1 MKKIVVF
8 LLTITMLLSVFAGC
22 ASKTTTDTSSETTAT
37 PTEADTMES
46 SEKSTDATSE
56 PAKTSGWKIGVCTPN
71 NAVPFFARLDAGL
84 EDAAAEYGCTVE
96 IQDANDD
103 TATQINQV
111 QTFIAQGVDLIILM
125 PTQLE
130 SLIPVCKEANE
141 VGIPIMTVNRQLTA
155 EASADAVGVD
165 LITYV
170 GADDYEG
177 GKKQGELLVKL
188 IGTSGNVLL
197 MQGTLGASSCVY
209 RQKGLEDYLAEN
221 APDINIVAMQPSNQ
235 EQAQAQTVM
244 DNWLTMYGE
253 GEIDAIV
260 TQDPYSSIGCVD
272 AMKAAG
278 RMDLIC
284 KVITFDLPSEVLEA
298 IRANEVYGT
307 VVQAPYDQGILGLQ
321 TAAKYLTEGGDSI
334 EDFTYTDLPLCYV
347 DNVNEFDTPAW

>member
-1 MKKIVVF
+1 MKKLVGLFLAVV
-8 LLTITMLLSVFAGC
+8 MLLSVLAGC
-22 ASKTTTDTSSETTAT
+22 ASETKTDAANDAAATPATSTTDTAADSTETPA
-37 PTEADTMES
+37 
-46 SEKSTDATSE
+46 E

-84 EDAAAEYGCTVE
+84 EDAAAELGCTVE
-96 IQDANDD
+96 VQDANDD

-141 VGIPIMTVNRQLTA
+141 AGIPIMTVNRQLTS
-155 EASADAVGVD
+155 ESSADAVGVD
-165 LITYV
+165 LVTYV

-188 IGTSGNVLL
+188 IGTSCNVLL

-221 APDINIVAMQPSNQ
+221 APDIKIVAMQPSDQ

-244 DNWLTMYGE
+244 DNWLTMYAE

-278 RMDLIC
+278 RTDLIC
-284 KVITFDLPSEVLEA
+284 KIITFDLPSEVLDA

-307 VVQAPYDQGILGLQ
+307 VVQAPYDQGLLGMQ
-321 TAAKYLTEGGDSI
+321 TAVKYLTEGGDNI
-334 EDFTYTDLPLCYV
+334 DDFTYTDLPLCYI
-347 DNVNEFDTPAW
+347 DNVSEFDTPAW